1 MASALQVERRNGAN
15 EDQGVTAPFA
25 SQHYSPAEIAALWG
39 ISTDTARRIFES
51 EPGVLQIGDSSRM
64 GRKRRYVTLRIPEA
78 VAERVHRK
86 LSRV

>member
-1 MASALQVERRNGAN
+1 MASAIQIERADEGPA
-15 EDQGVTAPFA
+15 VTPPFA
-25 SQHYSPAEIAALWG
+25 SRHYSPAEIAVLWG
-39 ISTDTARRIFES
+39 ISTDTARRLFES

-64 GRKRRYVTLRIPEA
+64 GRKRRYVTLRIPAA